1 MAVEMEAPSTPP
13 RRTRAHLDPPP
24 TPLHGAFLDSPP
36 RRSTRSTLN
45 PYSSANVSASSSF
58 KSSATSSLPPVTPKT
73 AARKLSFAVS
83 DALSTPPASPMQARL
98 GAITGHADN
107 SLDDDNSN
115 AQGDHKTL
123 AAPSSTKSAM
133 LPTPSKTP
141 SLTPARKRQRAAS
154 LQDTARVL
162 HFQPENP
169 NDAMP
174 SPQQSRK
181 HKAILASKTG
191 AFDLDADKPKRK
203 GKGNDFS
210 IYTETQARVPEVDKS
225 SDNVFRGRTA
235 SSAPP
240 ARERARQWDSS
251 PSPPPRSRRSAQDLY
266 DEQRMESAAK
276 HEQGIVYTFRGRKVY
291 KKFEDVD
298 GPDLGESSR
307 QRALKRA
314 AGDTRP
320 ITHSNIT
327 PRLLWARQNSDRDI
341 DEGEY
346 IRQHD
351 TADEEAETDIDMSDA
366 PAIHVQ
372 EVESSVLIQHA
383 TPAKTKARSSSKP
396 LMSPPTTSRTTRTKQ
411 HNHIPSF
418 DDTLD
423 ADDEGA
429 AAVLPTPQRSSRKK
443 KVTVNDMPVYIEGT
457 PEPMSMTPDGKDD
470 PPAPTP
476 ARSRTKRVQIQL
488 TPVIEDEEPAS
499 AECAGSPQAGRRK
512 ARSPFDNWP
521 RTKAGRKREVAAVED
536 SSSAAPTKRSRSGT
550 RSARA

>member
-1 MAVEMEAPSTPP
+1 MAVEMDTPSTPP
-13 RRTRAHLDPPP
+13 RRTRAHLHVPP
-24 TPLHGAFLDSPP
+24 TPLHGSFLDSPP
-36 RRSTRSTLN
+36 RRSTRSTLNTN

-58 KSSATSSLPPVTPKT
+58 KSSANSSLPPVTPNI
-73 AARKLSFAVS
+73 AGRKLSFAVS
-83 DALSTPPASPMQARL
+83 DALSTPPASPMQPRL
-98 GAITGHADN
+98 GAISAHADN
-107 SLDDDNSN
+107 GLDDDNRN

-123 AAPSSTKSAM
+123 AAPSSNKSAM

-141 SLTPARKRQRAAS
+141 SMTPARKRQRAAS

-174 SPQQSRK
+174 TPQQSRK
-181 HKAILASKTG
+181 HKAALASKTG
-191 AFDLDADKPKRK
+191 AFDLDANKPKRK
-203 GKGNDFS
+203 GNDFT

-225 SDNVFRGRTA
+225 SGNVFRGRAT

-240 ARERARQWDSS
+240 AHERARQWDSS

-266 DEQRMESAAK
+266 DEQRMDSAAK
-276 HEQGIVYTFRGRKVY
+276 QEQGIVYTFRGRKVY

-320 ITHSNIT
+320 ITRSNIT
-327 PRLLWARQNSDRDI
+327 PRLLWARQNNDRDI
-341 DEGEY
+341 DEGGY

-366 PAIHVQ
+366 PIINIQ
-372 EVESSVLIQHA
+372 EVDPSVPAQHT
-383 TPAKTKARSSSKP
+383 TPAKTKARSKP
-396 LMSPPTTSRTTRTKQ
+396 FMSPPTTSRTTRTKQ
-411 HNHIPSF
+411 HEDIPSF
-418 DDTLD
+418 DETLD

-443 KVTVNDMPVYIEGT
+443 KVAINDIPVYQEGT
-457 PEPMSMTPDGKDD
+457 PEPMSMTPDGKDA

-476 ARSRTKRVQIQL
+476 ARARTKRVQTQL

-499 AECAGSPQAGRRK
+499 AECSRSPAAGRRK
-512 ARSPFDNWP
+512 ACSPFDNWP
-521 RTKAGRKREVAAVED
+521 RTKAGRKREAVED
-536 SSSAAPTKRSRSGT
+536 ASSAAPSKRSRSGT